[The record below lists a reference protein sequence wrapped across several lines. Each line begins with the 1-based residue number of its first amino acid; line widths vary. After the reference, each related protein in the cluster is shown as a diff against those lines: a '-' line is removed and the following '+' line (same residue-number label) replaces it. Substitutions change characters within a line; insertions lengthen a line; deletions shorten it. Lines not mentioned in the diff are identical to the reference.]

1 MYSPRAGNAADA
13 SESEVSYWRLL
24 GLQAVSF
31 YAFLAI
37 AIAAGMI
44 TIGDQAFYSAL
55 TTTTAI
61 FASNL
66 LYMPQSRQSSFEHCR
81 IKRKRLPN
89 AAYRFSG
96 QWSRIR
102 RRQARLQ
109 RFCTASRA
117 LEAISIWIGALVAFI
132 DSAVAKLE
140 FWTYG
145 RGCTEIWNSWR
156 CSFFSS
162 KLKATF

>member
-55 TTTTAI
+55 TTMTAI

-66 LYMPQSRQSSFEHCR
+66 LYMPQSRQSSSFLALSHKTQTFVECCLSLFR
-81 IKRKRLPN
+81 SMVQDSPP
-89 AAYRFSG
+89 AG
-96 QWSRIR
+96 QASALLR
-102 RRQARLQ
+102 R
-109 RFCTASRA
+109 
-117 LEAISIWIGALVAFI
+117 
-132 DSAVAKLE
+132 
-140 FWTYG
+140 
-145 RGCTEIWNSWR
+145 
-156 CSFFSS
+156 
-162 KLKATF
+162 

>member
-24 GLQAVSF
+24 GLQAVFF
-31 YAFLAI
+31 YAFLVI

-55 TTTTAI
+55 TTMTAI

-81 IKRKRLPN
+81 IKRKRLSN
-89 AAYRFSG
+89 ARQLPRRDVACMHTL
-96 QWSRIR
+96 IR
-102 RRQARLQ
+102 L
-109 RFCTASRA
+109 
-117 LEAISIWIGALVAFI
+117 
-132 DSAVAKLE
+132 
-140 FWTYG
+140 
-145 RGCTEIWNSWR
+145 
-156 CSFFSS
+156 
-162 KLKATF
+162 